1 MSSVFAYLKNEQPE
15 LAKKQI
21 ALVSTDPFISRSDQ
35 RLNQRIGGTKV
46 KHDHFGPELQA
57 FQLSRVLSI
66 RWRSPYTI
74 TILYLIY
81 TFTSSPR
88 QTTVLSKESGVSYTI
103 APDPRIPKYGSP
115 KPIADHEL
123 SVATAIA
130 TASENILM
138 LPPTTLASLADAV

>member
-81 TFTSSPR
+81 TFTSNPR

-103 APDPRIPKYGSP
+103 ARTFYFVSP
-115 KPIADHEL
+115 Y
-123 SVATAIA
+123 VATAIA